1 MLEFNRNCT
10 YLYILLRRIGAV
22 CATAYKKQFIYKTFA
37 VEILDFIDEVLDV
50 LPVDFTVDSQ
60 VANVRRPA
68 KNLFGFYTMF
78 YREVFITLRPFS
90 AF

>member
-60 VANVRRPA
+60 VANVRRPET
-68 KNLFGFYTMF
+68 KS
-78 YREVFITLRPFS
+78 LRF
-90 AF
+90 F